1 MPTGPGYKIWENTV
15 PLTVGTT
22 QSAWYDTTGYTT
34 LLIEAVIANSTGT
47 TSLTVQGSFDGVN
60 QDTTMTYAD
69 TGLPVAASNTPGGV
83 SVVVKHTFVRF
94 QVVQATATA
103 TTSTFYV
110 QSKA

>member
-1 MPTGPGYKIWENTV
+1 MPTYPGYKIWENTA

-34 LLIEAVIANSTGT
+34 LIVSAAIANSTGT
-47 TSLTVQGSFDGVN
+47 TSFTVQGSYDGAT
-60 QDTTMTYAD
+60 QDTT
-69 TGLPVAASNTPGGV
+69 LPYSTAITASTPAGAPP
-83 SVVVKHTFVRF
+83 SYVVQHTFVRF